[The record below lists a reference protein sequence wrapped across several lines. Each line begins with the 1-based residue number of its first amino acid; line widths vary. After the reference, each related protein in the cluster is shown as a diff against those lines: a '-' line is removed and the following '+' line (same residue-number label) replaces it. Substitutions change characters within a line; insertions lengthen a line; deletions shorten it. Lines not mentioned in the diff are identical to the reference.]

1 MPLKNMKIPSSDVD
15 YLEENLE
22 KIYHAFLIIRSE
34 SSLKYDIYFSSNV
47 RFIIE
52 VINPNAY
59 LGVLVCS
66 TRKVSDMD
74 LSVDSIVAH
83 RSDSLKSV
91 IDSLVK
97 LKDSFAQQ
105 LLLKRE

>member
-1 MPLKNMKIPSSDVD
+1 MKIPSSDVD

-22 KIYHAFLIIRSE
+22 KIYQAFLIIRSG

-52 VINPNAY
+52 VINPNTY
-59 LGVLVCS
+59 LGGLVCS
-66 TRKVSDMD
+66 TRKVADMD
-74 LSVDSIVAH
+74 LSVDSIAAY
-83 RSDSLKSV
+83 RSDSLKDV
-91 IDSLVK
+91 ISSLIK

-105 LLLKRE
+105 VLLRGE